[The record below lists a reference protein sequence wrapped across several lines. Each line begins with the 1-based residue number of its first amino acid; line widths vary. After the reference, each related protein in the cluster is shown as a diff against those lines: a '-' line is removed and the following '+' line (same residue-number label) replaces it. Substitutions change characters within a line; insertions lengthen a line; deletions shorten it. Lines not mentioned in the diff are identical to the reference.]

1 MEKQKREKNGVDGLI
16 IFGRIS
22 RVGVAGVSEDGC
34 QKISCKVSG
43 NLLENFPKFPGNIP
57 ESWVCPGCSK

>member
-43 NLLENFPKFPGNIP
+43 NFSGIVGVRGVQ
-57 ESWVCPGCSK
+57 SDIV